1 MKIPLLE
8 PLQQMCSQKRVGEIY
23 LFKTL
28 NEDPQ
33 WSDEEEALATERAT
47 AHLEQNSLMLKKLSI
62 ERGEQK
68 PSCECFCVIRI
79 QKLHNVESY
88 KIVKQEQLLMS
99 WAPFNLPAVLK
110 VWEPL
115 SYCAI

>member
-62 ERGEQK
+62 ARGEQK
-68 PSCECFCVIRI
+68 PSCDCFCVIRI

-99 WAPFNLPAVLK
+99 WAPLNLPAVLK